1 MRVIEQEMIK
11 ALETGT
17 RLNKQNTKVYTFG
30 GDYDLLERRTHVHLH
45 GHLIAKIYPDR
56 VVINN
61 HGHPT
66 RTTCDRL
73 QVVLSMFCSA
83 RVNLSYGSMI
93 LSVHCSIPGA
103 RRIWFGLNDNEEF
116 TVPRT
121 DVESVRSIFEL
132 NSNEPQ

>member
-1 MRVIEQEMIK
+1 MRVIEREMRK

-17 RLNKQNTKVYTFG
+17 TLRRQNTRVYTFG
-30 GDYDLLERRTHVHLH
+30 GDYDLLERRTHVFLH

-61 HGHPT
+61 HGYPT

-73 QVVLSMFCSA
+73 GVVLQMYCSA
-83 RVNLSYGSMI
+83 HVSLSYNSMI
-93 LSVHCSIPGA
+93 LSVPCSIPGA
-103 RRIWFGLNDNEEF
+103 RRMWFGLNDNQEF

-121 DVESVRSIFEL
+121 DVESVLSILEL
-132 NSNEPQ
+132 NNNESQ